1 MLENL
6 LENVLLVAGMIA
18 FYIALNILDKLI
30 GIIKKFVIIAIVF
43 LIFLPEPTK
52 EFFQYTLGIS
62 L

>member
-1 MLENL
+1 MLENIL
-6 LENVLLVAGMIA
+6 GNILLVIGMIVL
-18 FYIALNILDKLI
+18 YIALSVLDKLI
-30 GIIKKFVIIAIVF
+30 GIIKKVVIIAIVF